1 MRSWKITTCL
11 TEKDLKRRGR
21 SFPDKQVEE
30 RKYEEKEED
39 EDEVE
44 EEDEEEEDNDDD
56 AEEDEEEDGKYEE
69 KDLGSITTSLHVK
82 QYSSFDSERLDLYC

>member
-1 MRSWKITTCL
+1 MTTCRFL

-39 EDEVE
+39 EEEVDE

-56 AEEDEEEDGKYEE
+56 AEEDEEEEGKYEE